1 LPLATPA
8 LVAAA
13 WTVLNRLGDFLPQP
27 SLTAR
32 HAAMGAVA
40 LVPILAWREP
50 SLILGCA
57 AFYLFAFGLMA
68 LQAPAE
74 LKHRAAQLAGV
85 SAGVAL
91 LGLPPE
97 WIMWLHPDW
106 TRAEFALALLGL
118 FALFASSFSRHPG
131 VGLAAGVI
139 VLIGWQQW
147 TGGRDAWQLGLAT
160 VLAHSLRWQSDLQ
173 GTAGLRWTAAGLWL
187 LAAYADATS
196 GNWNSEAQS
205 VGLLALAAMSWLL
218 ARCSAATVVALVG
231 SIGLAIVPGRWLI
244 GHLSAGTSA
253 LLASLV
259 LFGIGAWFAWHRRQP
274 GEHSARSISTPMD

>member
-1 LPLATPA
+1 
-8 LVAAA
+8 
-13 WTVLNRLGDFLPQP
+13 
-27 SLTAR
+27 
-32 HAAMGAVA
+32 MGAVA

-57 AFYLFAFGLMA
+57 AFNLFAFGLMA
-68 LQAPAE
+68 FRGPAE

-97 WIMWLHPDW
+97 WITWLHPDW

-118 FALFASSFSRHPG
+118 FALVASSFSRHPG

-147 TGGRDAWQLGLAT
+147 AGGSGGRDAWQLALAT
-160 VLAHSLRWQSDLQ
+160 VLAHSLRWQPDLK

-196 GNWNSEAQS
+196 GNWYSEGQAL
-205 VGLLALAAMSWLL
+205 GLLTLAALAWRL
-218 ARCSAATVVALVG
+218 ARSSAAKVVALAG
-231 SIGLAIVPGRWLI
+231 AIGLAVVPGRWLA
-244 GHLSAGTSA
+244 GHLSAGTLA
-253 LLASLV
+253 LLASFV
-259 LFGIGAWFAWHRRQP
+259 LFGIGAWFAWNRRQP
-274 GEHSARSISTPMD
+274 GEHPTRSVPAPMD